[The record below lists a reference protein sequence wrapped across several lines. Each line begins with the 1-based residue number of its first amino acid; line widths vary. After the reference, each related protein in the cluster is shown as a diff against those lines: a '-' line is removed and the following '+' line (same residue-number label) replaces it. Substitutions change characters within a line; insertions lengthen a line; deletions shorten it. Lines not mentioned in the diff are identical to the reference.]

1 MRLIQN
7 ERLTD
12 LSVDEV
18 VSKLTFIAL
27 PHQTLPDFQTGQ
39 CVRMHIPAVP
49 ELQPGYFAIASS
61 PHDNSTYEFVIKA
74 VNDLSTALTQMV
86 AGDEVEAEGPM
97 GKGFDLTEQK
107 GKNLILMGVGT
118 GIAPLRSVWLDIIK
132 NRSDFGHVTIYAGF
146 LSAMHHLLTDEL
158 QSLDEH
164 DIQVSVSLTTGHD
177 DWKGPV
183 GFVQHALEDDA
194 PSPEN
199 TVACLAGMN
208 VMVDAC
214 TDSLLKLGFS
224 QEQILLNF

>member
-12 LSVDEV
+12 PSVDEV
-18 VSKLTFIAL
+18 VCKLTFISL
-27 PHQTLPDFQTGQ
+27 PHQTLPFFQTGQ
-39 CVRMHIPAVP
+39 CVRLHMPAYP
-49 ELQPGYFAIASS
+49 ELQSAYFAIASD
-61 PHDNSTYEFVIKA
+61 PHDNATYEFVIKA
-74 VNDLSTALTQMV
+74 VNELSTMLTQMV

-97 GKGFDLTEQK
+97 GKGFDLSEHK

-132 NRSDFGHVTIYAGF
+132 NRSQFGNVTIYAGF

-158 QSLDEH
+158 HSLDDH
-164 DIQVSVSLTTGHD
+164 DIQVSISLTTGHD

-183 GFVQHALEDDA
+183 GFVQHALQDDA

-214 TDSLLKLGFS
+214 TDTLLHLGFS
-224 QEQILLNF
+224 QEQILLNY